1 LQMLSATNIGVL
13 GDVNMDIFVHLHLQL
28 PLRYIAPLRTK
39 TSHLN
44 IQPFVNPD
52 PQTKN
57 HLPK

>member
-1 LQMLSATNIGVL
+1 MKMLSATNIGVL
-13 GDVNMDIFVHLHLQL
+13 GDMNMDIFVHLPLQL
-28 PLRYIAPLRTK
+28 PLCYIPPLRTK

-57 HLPK
+57 HPPE